1 MYKAKNGLIIA
12 DSSTGQ
18 VWDIET
24 AQDLKNALLM
34 YPLFQ
39 TVHDHALWAA
49 LDSAIKD
56 RRECDNMRDLAQFIA
71 DGYR

>member
-18 VWDIET
+18 GWDIET

-49 LDSAIKD
+49 LDAAIKHGSVNQHLLNVFT
-56 RRECDNMRDLAQFIA
+56 EF
-71 DGYR
+71 

>member
-18 VWDIET
+18 GWDIET

-34 YPLFQ
+34 FPLFQ

-49 LDSAIKD
+49 LDAAIKD
-56 RRECDNMRDLAQFIA
+56 RREYADIRDLAQFLA
-71 DGYR
+71 DGYI